1 MKKLISLIM
10 VLVTCVSFVA
20 CKAPAPAAN
29 DVAPEAAANAPVA
42 AATAS
47 NLNIPSDLPR
57 FKILV
62 REMNFT
68 NTLYAGWKTALESVQ
83 DQFNVEFVFVETGGS
98 TDTSKQALESAL
110 QTGINGSLD
119 LGLTEQDLQ
128 IMLPAKCS
136 SMMYSSEPT
145 DATTA
150 TTMAGYENFI
160 GSVDEDNYGSG
171 LKAAEAL
178 YQAGCKNIAV
188 AGVTKGLAKLMD
200 ERLRGFLDGVATHP
214 DMKIIA
220 EDYSMVEFAKAIS
233 TFAAAYPEMDG
244 VYVSLINES
253 VFQAFTTEGL
263 VGRVKLAGWDVSES
277 TKDYIENGTLVYTG
291 AGQEGS
297 ILVAFAVLYN
307 YLYDGTYIIPD
318 RAVTV
323 PRAYID
329 ILTAQDY
336 DNYMTYI
343 VNSPAYTPDEVAGMI
358 KAFNPSFT
366 YEQFV
371 ELNKNYSLDD
381 IMQRH
386 GGK

>member
-29 DVAPEAAANAPVA
+29 DVAPEAAASAPVA

-68 NTLYAGWKTALESVQ
+68 NTLYAGWKKALESVQ

-150 TTMAGYENFI
+150 TTMAGYTNYI

-386 GGK
+386 AGK

>member
-29 DVAPEAAANAPVA
+29 DVAPEAAASAPVA

-150 TTMAGYENFI
+150 TTMAGYTNYI

>member
-20 CKAPAPAAN
+20 CKAPAPTAN
-29 DVAPEAAANAPVA
+29 SSAPEAATSAPETAV
-42 AATAS
+42 TAS
-47 NLNIPSDLPR
+47 NLNIPSDLPK

-68 NTLYAGWKTALESVQ
+68 NTLYAGWKKALESLQ
-83 DQFNVEFVFVETGGS
+83 KQFNVEFVFVETGGS
-98 TDTSKQALESAL
+98 TDASKQALESAL

-119 LGLTEQDLQ
+119 LGLTEQDVQ
-128 IMLPAKCS
+128 IMLPSNCATV
-136 SMMYSSEPT
+136 MYSSEPT
-145 DATTA
+145 DEATA
-150 TTMAGYENFI
+150 AAMAGYTNYL
-160 GSVDEDNYGSG
+160 GSIDEDNYGSG
-171 LKAAEAL
+171 VKAAEAL
-178 YQAGCKNIAV
+178 YQAGCKNIAI
-188 AGVTKGLAKLMD
+188 AGLTKGIAKLMD
-200 ERLRGFLDGVATHP
+200 ERLRGFMDGIAKHP
-214 DMKIIA
+214 EMKIIA

-253 VFQAFTTEGL
+253 VFQAFATEGL
-263 VGRVKLAGWDVSES
+263 VGRVKLAGWDISDS

-297 ILVAFAVLYN
+297 ILAAFAVLYN
-307 YLYDGTYIIPD
+307 YLYDGTYLIPD
-318 RAVTV
+318 RAMTV

-329 ILTAQDY
+329 ILTADDY

-371 ELNKNYSLDD
+371 DLNKNYSLDD

-386 GGK
+386 AGQ